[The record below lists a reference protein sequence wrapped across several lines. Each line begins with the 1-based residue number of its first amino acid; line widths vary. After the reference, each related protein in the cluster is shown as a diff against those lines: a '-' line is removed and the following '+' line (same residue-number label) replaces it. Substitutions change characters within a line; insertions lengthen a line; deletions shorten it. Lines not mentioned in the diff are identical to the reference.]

1 MLDPAGRKSAGREK
15 SSRSDQHGLELPPL
29 QGGQGRVGHQGEI
42 GHQRGGLMHRVVLAE
57 GDEVVVLPGQQ
68 LADVPRR
75 AAEAVVLKCQVW
87 EQDFFSFFVNGIK

>member
-1 MLDPAGRKSAGREK
+1 MAPPGGGIAGSLTEQNR
-15 SSRSDQHGLELPPL
+15 LELAAL
-29 QGGQGRVGHQGEI
+29 QGRVHRLSDPAEVRHQGA
-42 GHQRGGLMHRVVLAE
+42 GLPLRVVLAE

-68 LADVPRR
+68 LADVPCR

>member
-1 MLDPAGRKSAGREK
+1 MRDTTNGRATGR
-15 SSRSDQHGLELPPL
+15 R
-29 QGGQGRVGHQGEI
+29 GQGRRNVAPQKDRVHRLPDPAEVRHQGA
-42 GHQRGGLMHRVVLAE
+42 GLPLRVVLAE

>member
-1 MLDPAGRKSAGREK
+1 
-15 SSRSDQHGLELPPL
+15 
-29 QGGQGRVGHQGEI
+29 
-42 GHQRGGLMHRVVLAE
+42 MHRVVLAE

-68 LADVPRR
+68 LADVPCR